1 MEVAESLPYNTD
13 VTMPEVQNPT
23 FTEFNV
29 RQDKGKPCFIR
40 LHDSVVK
47 SLERLLASG
56 GGQPGILLGTIEAGA
71 NVTIAVED
79 FEPAPKVDE
88 RIRSWTPPAG
98 SRRTVV
104 GCYWSHSRPE
114 FSLDQTD
121 RALFQRFFPKDGR
134 LLLQVKPSKTDVAT
148 AMFFLGEN
156 GQLSTGHATVEF
168 PFNLRELGAEE
179 PPAAPVPAPVASP
192 QTTPAPA
199 AKPRAGNTARVTV
212 KAKGGML
219 WKLAV
224 AGVAII
230 ASVFALTGLHVF
242 DGQGARQIQ
251 PVEQQPAPVVQPAA
265 ANPPTVAPAAPKP
278 APAPVKTE
286 KTAPAPKAVAPPRKT
301 ATEPAPVA
309 TAPPDNPIARQPAPS
324 QPATETAATPSV
336 PEPQPRI
343 VTPVTTAAP
352 RPQPTAPAPQAALP
366 AQPITPPRVIRQT
379 APVIKDNVRR
389 SIAGEIVI
397 KVRANIDATGKV
409 IGAESVSKGD
419 AVAEALAGSAIA
431 AVKRWQFEP
440 ARSGADKVP
449 GEIVLSFIF
458 RK

>member
-13 VTMPEVQNPT
+13 VTMPEVQSPT

-88 RIRSWTPPAG
+88 RIRNWTPRAG
-98 SRRTVV
+98 SRRQVV

-179 PPAAPVPAPVASP
+179 PPAAAVPAPIVVEKAK
-192 QTTPAPA
+192 PAP
-199 AKPRAGNTARVTV
+199 AGNTARVTV

-242 DGQGARQIQ
+242 DGQTARPAQ
-251 PVEQQPAPVVQPAA
+251 PVEQQPAPVVQAAA
-265 ANPPTVAPAAPKP
+265 ANPPTVVPAPPKP
-278 APAPVKTE
+278 APAR
-286 KTAPAPKAVAPPRKT
+286 AAVAPPPRKT

-309 TAPPDNPIARQPAPS
+309 TAPPDNPIARPPAPS

-343 VTPVTTAAP
+343 VTPVTTATP
-352 RPQPTAPAPQAALP
+352 RPQSTAPAPQAAP

-379 APVIKDNVRR
+379 APVIQDNVRR
-389 SIAGEIVI
+389 SIAGEVVV